1 MLQGLEITAVEPLVR
16 EALAVGLDA
25 PALRQ
30 KLKPF
35 VPKGELA
42 S

>member
-1 MLQGLEITAVEPLVR
+1 MVR
-16 EALAVGLDA
+16 EGVAVGLDA

-35 VPKGELA
+35 LPKGELA